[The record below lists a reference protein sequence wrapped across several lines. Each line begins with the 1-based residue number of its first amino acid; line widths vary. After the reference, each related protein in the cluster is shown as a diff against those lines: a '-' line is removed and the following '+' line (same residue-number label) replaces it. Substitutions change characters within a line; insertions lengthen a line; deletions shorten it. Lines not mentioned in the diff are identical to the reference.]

1 MHDEEPLGATR
12 SGRWLVLLAAVV
24 AFASDP
30 AAALPGR
37 SYFFRDFSVTFYP
50 LRLFF
55 ARELREGRAP
65 FWNPY
70 IYEGAFSLPTF
81 YPVDL
86 LHVLDSGPAT
96 VSWLLTLHLPL
107 AALGAFWLARELGA
121 DPWGGFVAGSV
132 YALGG
137 LSLSCLNLYVF
148 LQALALAPFLIVA
161 LRRAAREGRRS
172 IPVASLVLAMAVA
185 TLAVEFVAQ
194 ALLLGVALAL
204 AATPTR
210 AGAARCLSAVALG
223 IGLAAV
229 PIAVT
234 LGLLGDTP
242 RGAGFARDVA
252 LANAIPPV
260 ALLQVLVPNL
270 FGSLADPVVSWWG
283 GAFFSKGLP
292 YFMSLYLGPVALALA
307 WTGRCVL
314 PRVERRILAAG
325 GVAGLWY
332 ALGAPAGLALAL
344 SSLPGFASFRFPSKA
359 FLLPYLVLALLAGL
373 GATRLRS
380 GAGLVALRNAALAM
394 TVLLLVPVAG
404 LWLAGS
410 AVTRWASIEPLAFGA
425 VRVGI
430 TGSALGSLWPSLLV
444 SGLAFLAMRG
454 AMDPRRVVP
463 LLAALVVFDLARAGA
478 GMNPQVSPSFFAPLP
493 ELAAQ
498 HLDAAGGRVFSY
510 GLDHS
515 PAFRRL
521 LAAGGPRL
529 SLASFFLNRQMLAPY
544 NNILD
549 GAPATEA
556 TDLTSFVPRARELGP
571 EDYDPNA
578 VAGLVPWLRNAQV
591 SRVLSLDPLDHPD
604 LQLLGKI
611 PVVPALAAVHVYGLA
626 RPASPAY
633 LACRVVRVPSRE
645 EALARPYTADFD
657 PGRDLALELEGRA
670 SCGTG
675 RAAPLR
681 RDPGQELYETEADG
695 EGYLVVRSSFARGW
709 TAFVDGSPAPVCR
722 ANGKHRAVAVPAGRH
737 QVALRYEP
745 PGLKLGSGLS
755 AISWIAFWLALLWP
769 GALAGAGAWL
779 RPGNP

>member
-1 MHDEEPLGATR
+1 MHHEEPRNTTR
-12 SGRWLVLLAAVV
+12 AGRWLVLLSAIV

-30 AAALPGR
+30 WAALPGQ

-55 ARELREGRAP
+55 ARELREGRVP
-65 FWNPY
+65 FWNPF

-86 LHVLDSGPAT
+86 LHVFDSGPAM

-107 AALGAFWLARELGA
+107 AALGAYWLARELGA

-137 LSLSCLNLYVF
+137 LSLSSLNLYVF
-148 LQALALAPFLIVA
+148 LQALALAPFFIVA
-161 LRRAAREGRRS
+161 LRRAGREGGRS
-172 IPVASLVLAMAVA
+172 VPVASLVLALAVS

-194 ALLLGVALAL
+194 AVALGVALAL

-210 AGAARCLSAVALG
+210 VGVARCLRAVALG
-223 IGLAAV
+223 VGLVAV

-252 LANAIPPV
+252 LANAIPPT
-260 ALLQVLVPNL
+260 ALLQVLVPSL
-270 FGSLADPVVSWWG
+270 FGSLADPVGAWWG

-292 YFMSLYLGPVALALA
+292 YFLSLYLGPVVLALA
-307 WTGRCVL
+307 WTGRGAL
-314 PRVERRILAAG
+314 PHVERRILIAG
-325 GVAGLWY
+325 GGAGLWY

-344 SSLPGFASFRFPSKA
+344 SYLPGFASFRFPSKA
-359 FLLPYLVLALLAGL
+359 FLLPYLALALLAGF

-380 GAGLVALRNAALAM
+380 GAGLAALRNAGLAM
-394 TVLLLVPVAG
+394 GLLLLVPLAG

-410 AVTRWASIEPLAFGA
+410 AVARWASIDPAAFGA
-425 VRVGI
+425 VRVGV
-430 TGSALGSLWPSLLV
+430 TASALGSLWPSLLV
-444 SGLAFLAMRG
+444 SGLAFGAMRG
-454 AMDPRRVVP
+454 ALAGKRLVP
-463 LLAALVVFDLARAGA
+463 LLSALVVFDLARAGA

-493 ELAAQ
+493 ELLAQ
-498 HLDAAGGRVFSY
+498 HLDATGGRVFSY

-521 LAAGGPRL
+521 LAAGSPRL
-529 SLASFFLNRQMLAPY
+529 SLASFFVNRQVLAPY

-571 EDYDPNA
+571 ADYDPSA
-578 VAGLVPWLRNAQV
+578 VGSLVPWLRNAQV

-604 LQLLGKI
+604 LQLLGEI
-611 PVVPALAAVHVYGLA
+611 PVVPRLAAVRVY
-626 RPASPAY
+626 
-633 LACRVVRVPSRE
+633 
-645 EALARPYTADFD
+645 ALARPVSRAYFACRALRVSGRDESLARPYSADFD
-657 PGRDLALELEGRA
+657 LGRDLSLELEGRA
-670 SCGTG
+670 NCLAG
-675 RAAPLR
+675 RATPIR
-681 RDPGQELYETEADG
+681 RDPGQEVYETEADG

-709 TAFVDGSPAPVCR
+709 TALVDGSPVTVLR
-722 ANGKHRAVAVPAGRH
+722 ANGKHQAVAVPGGRH

-745 PGLKLGSGLS
+745 PGLKIGLALS
-755 AISWIAFWLALLWP
+755 AFSWLAFSVALLRP
-769 GALAGAGAWL
+769 GALAGHAWL
-779 RPGNP
+779 RPWNP